1 MKFKD
6 EEIINSEEKM
16 KLAIDSIVHSYEYD
30 CMCYPVK
37 LSSVCSKDMENAET
51 LIESIGLYYNNALEL
66 YHKVEGENKKHA
78 ENILRVLEKK
88 RISLQNFLDKNREEF
103 SKF

>member
-1 MKFKD
+1 MKLKD
-6 EEIINSEEKM
+6 KKIINSEEMM
-16 KLAIDSIVHSYEYD
+16 KSAIDSVVHAYEYD

-37 LSSVCSKDMENAET
+37 LSSVCNKDIENAKR

-78 ENILRVLEKK
+78 ENILRALEKK
-88 RISLQNFLDKNREEF
+88 RISLQNFLDNNKEELG
-103 SKF
+103 KF

>member
-16 KLAIDSIVHSYEYD
+16 KLAIDSIFHSYEYD
-30 CMCYPVK
+30 CMCYPVE

-66 YHKVEGENKKHA
+66 YHKVEGENKKYA